1 MKQVLKQHL
10 GTLLGAI
17 ALIWTVVLT
26 LVIQRDTP
34 PASEEVSAELQQ
46 GQQAVVAFVQGDS
59 IQAQFQFLQELDSS
73 LRAEVVAVQSQLK
86 RRMQPLEA
94 EAQELIAFAQGPGVT
109 PEEQAMA
116 QNRLMEIEEE
126 VMRMQEREERTLM
139 EKEQAIQKQIAERLA
154 SDLEAFCAEKGIDI
168 VVNWGLSGEGV
179 LYGKPAFDV
188 TQPLIAFMNAR
199 HAAGTGAA
207 ASEGSEGAATGEE
220 TNP

>member
-1 MKQVLKQHL
+1 MKQALKQHL

-17 ALIWTVVLT
+17 ALLWTVVLT
-26 LVIQRDTP
+26 LVIQRDAP
-34 PASEEVSAELQQ
+34 PASEEVSAELQE

-73 LRAEVVAVQSQLK
+73 LRAEVVAVQGQLK

-109 PEEQAMA
+109 AQEQAMA

-126 VMRMQEREERTLM
+126 VMRMQEREERALM
-139 EKEQAIQKQIAERLA
+139 EKEQTIQKQIAERLA

-199 HAAGTGAA
+199 HAAGVGSTAGE
-207 ASEGSEGAATGEE
+207 ASDAPATGED
-220 TNP
+220 TTP

>member
-10 GTLLGAI
+10 GTLLGGI
-17 ALIWTVVLT
+17 ALLWTVVLT
-26 LVIQRDTP
+26 LVIQQDA
-34 PASEEVSAELQQ
+34 PAPSEEVSTEIQE
-46 GQQAVVAFVQGDS
+46 GQQAVVAFVQGES
-59 IQAQFQFLQELDSS
+59 IEAQVDFLLDLDSS
-73 LRAEVVAVQSQLK
+73 LRAEVVAVQAQLK

-109 PEEQAMA
+109 AQEQSMA

-126 VMRMQEREERTLM
+126 VMRMQEREERALM
-139 EKEQAIQKQIAERLA
+139 EKEQTIQKQIAERLA

-199 HAAGTGAA
+199 HAAGAG
-207 ASEGSEGAATGEE
+207 GE
-220 TNP
+220 TAP